1 MIDYPFTV
9 RHLSDEEGGGYLAE
23 AHDLNGCI
31 ADGETIDEAIHNLQ
45 DAITS
50 WIKTAQE
57 LGHSIPEPSDESK
70 FSGKWVVRTPKS
82 IHHRLVELAKRE
94 GVSLNTLTVSLLA
107 EGLGHKL
114 SQHYK

>member
-23 AHDLNGCI
+23 AGDLNGCI
-31 ADGETIDEAIHNLQ
+31 ADGETIDEAVHNLQ

-57 LGHSIPEPSDESK
+57 LGNPIPGPSDESK

-107 EGLGHKL
+107 EGLGNKFSLPHK
-114 SQHYK
+114 